1 MTVGFAEEH
10 GKQKAGIYYN
20 IVKKAKSF
28 NNQQTIKAR
37 LGQRRALEQRR
48 NFGGRYRGFG
58 GLKRNMQHRYR
69 RGNMN
74 RMNLQQ
80 EQ

>member
-28 NNQQTIKAR
+28 NNQRSIKAR

-48 NFGGRYRGFG
+48 HFGGRYQRGFRG
-58 GLKRNMQHRYR
+58 NKRIMQHSYR
-69 RGNMN
+69 RGNMT
-74 RMNLQQ
+74 RVNLQ
-80 EQ
+80 E